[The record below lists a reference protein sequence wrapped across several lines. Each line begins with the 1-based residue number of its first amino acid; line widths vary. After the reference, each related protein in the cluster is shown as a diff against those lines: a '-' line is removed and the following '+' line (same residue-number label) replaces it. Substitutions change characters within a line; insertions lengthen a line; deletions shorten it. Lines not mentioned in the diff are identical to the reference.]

1 MDINGFFY
9 DLDDMMA
16 KGRAKEAIIF
26 IGDGIAQAEKEGDKK
41 SLIALYNEAGGLCR
55 DFSKY
60 DEAEAYYTDALA
72 LINEIDATDSESHA
86 TTLINYGTC
95 LGNRGELEKAAGM
108 FSQAAGILVSLGMDR
123 DYRMAALY
131 NNMSWIAQEK
141 GDLTDA
147 EDYLNKAILLLRG
160 VEDSEGEQAAS
171 YTNLSN
177 IYWAGGRL
185 DEAKVMLI
193 KAIDIYKEREYLRRE
208 GRYAAA
214 VSALA
219 NIYFSEGDY
228 EKSASLCREAMAEIE
243 KEFGKNDAWHVVADN
258 LAAAE
263 EKVDKMPKNC

>member
-1 MDINGFFY
+1 MDINRFFY

-72 LINEIDATDSESHA
+72 LITEIDAMDSESHA

-131 NNMSWIAQEK
+131 NNMSWIAQER
-141 GDLTDA
+141 GELQDA
-147 EDYLNKAILLLRG
+147 EDYLNKAVFLLRT
-160 VEDSEGEQAAS
+160 VDDSEGEQAAS
-171 YTNLSN
+171 YTNLAN
-177 IYWAGGRL
+177 IYWAQGKL
-185 DEAKVMLI
+185 SEAKVMLI
-193 KAIDIYKEREYLRRE
+193 KAVDIYKEKEYLRSE

-214 VSALA
+214 ISALA

-228 EKSASLCREAMAEIE
+228 MRSAALCLEAMDEIE
-243 KEFGKNDAWHVVADN
+243 REFGRNDAWKVVEQN
-258 LAAAE
+258 LKEAE
-263 EKVDKMPKNC
+263 DKIRE